1 MRCTGL
7 LVSAFTQLLQLPMPT
22 HPETLNDQPEP
33 PVLTPAQTKALKAQA
48 HHLSPV
54 VMIGAAGLTDSVLA
68 EISVALTA
76 HELIKVRVAGDDR
89 EERKSIMA
97 RICDQLACAPV
108 QSIGKQLVLY
118 RKKPDTDKG
127 SDIHVPKQL
136 AAEGK
141 KPGPGRR
148 GTRKAGSAARTASGR
163 TASGRSNTSAGKA
176 RAKPRKLSRNE
187 QATGGRGGTNKRGR
201 KKAGTR

>member
-1 MRCTGL
+1 
-7 LVSAFTQLLQLPMPT
+7 MPT
-22 HPETLNDQPEP
+22 HPETFKDKPEA

-89 EERKSIMA
+89 DERKSIMA
-97 RICDQLACAPV
+97 RICDELACAPV

-118 RKKPDTDKG
+118 RKKPDTDKD

-148 GTRKAGSAARTASGR
+148 GTRKAGSARTTSSR
-163 TASGRSNTSAGKA
+163 TSSGRSNTSAGKA

>member
-1 MRCTGL
+1 
-7 LVSAFTQLLQLPMPT
+7 
-22 HPETLNDQPEP
+22 
-33 PVLTPAQTKALKAQA
+33 LTPAQTKALKAQA

-54 VMIGAAGLTDSVLA
+54 VMIGAAGLTEAVLA

-89 EERKSIMA
+89 DERKAIMA
-97 RICDQLACAPV
+97 RICDELACAPV

-118 RKKPDTDKG
+118 RKRPEKDDT
-127 SDIHVPKQL
+127 SDVHVPKQL

-148 GTRKAGSAARTASGR
+148 GTRKAGTGR
-163 TASGRSNTSAGKA
+163 TSAGRSNTTADKA

-187 QATGGRGGTNKRGR
+187 QATGGRGGDNKRGR
-201 KKAGTR
+201 KKAGNR